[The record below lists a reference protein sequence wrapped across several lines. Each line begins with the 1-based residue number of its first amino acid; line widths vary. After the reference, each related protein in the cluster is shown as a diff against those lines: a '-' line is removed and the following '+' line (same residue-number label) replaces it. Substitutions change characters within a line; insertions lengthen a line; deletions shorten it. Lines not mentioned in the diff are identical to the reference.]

1 MRNIRFRLCTFVVQV
16 GSARHRKLYL
26 RSWCVSTVAC
36 IRRQPLDEGII
47 MSSEEDT
54 YLRAKLTE
62 INGAIERLTQMLNR
76 MIDVISKITEVQDTQ
91 SDLQLAVSVN
101 TEKLDEILEAV
112 KNISQAAPS
121 QPRGPSVAQKG
132 AVSSHQ
138 AILDTLETQIRD
150 GVIASDLSA
159 KINESAEML
168 ESKGVAGNL
177 VVKMQRWT
185 RILRTYGRVDTISP
199 TDIQKLRNDIKEWS
213 KELTKMR

>member
-1 MRNIRFRLCTFVVQV
+1 
-16 GSARHRKLYL
+16 
-26 RSWCVSTVAC
+26 
-36 IRRQPLDEGII
+36 

-76 MIDVISKITEVQDTQ
+76 MIDVIAKITEVQDSQ
-91 SDLQLAVSVN
+91 SDLQLSVN
-101 TEKLDEILEAV
+101 ANAEKLDEILDAV
-112 KNISQAAPS
+112 KNISKAAPS
-121 QPRGPSVAQKG
+121 HPSGPSISQKG

-150 GVIASDLSA
+150 GVIASDLAA
-159 KINESAEML
+159 KINESSEML
-168 ESKGVAGNL
+168 ASKGVAGGL

-199 TDIQKLRNDIKEWS
+199 TDIQNLRADIKEWS
-213 KELTKMR
+213 KELSKMR